1 MMIDYALTEN
11 PNLIE
16 ELICEKIRLAP
27 KMPMSKEL
35 SEMMISLCFAGDK
48 FSIPEKEKP
57 FTFKVIEKR
66 LEFCFTYKINDARL
80 ILLICAVAENPAR
93 IIMYLW
99 YLQSWCHKN
108 GVREVDFEMFTIRIF
123 PMGFPTEQV
132 MSDIWDAAKVSD
144 GKQSYNLA
152 DIARAGES
160 IQFGKTKEQIRDI

>member
-1 MMIDYALTEN
+1 MIDYTLTEN

-35 SEMMISLCFAGDK
+35 SDIMVSLCLAGDS

-57 FTFKVIEKR
+57 FTFKIIEKR
-66 LEFCFTYKINDARL
+66 IEFCFTYKINDARL
-80 ILLICAVAENPAR
+80 ILFLCAVGESPAR

-108 GVREVDFEMFTIRIF
+108 GVREVDFEMFTMRIF
-123 PMGFPTEQV
+123 PMGFLTEQA
-132 MSDIWDAAKVSD
+132 MSEIWYATKVSD
-144 GKQSYNLA
+144 GRQSYNLA
-152 DIARAGES
+152 DISRAGAS
-160 IQFGKTKEQIRDI
+160 IQFEKTKEESMN